1 MARPSKD
8 VPSIPRAPSRPS
20 ALIQAPVCPEL
31 EIPTRLQE
39 CEASAVEL
47 MDVISALE
55 GRLLPVLGG
64 DVQGYAVDPEP
75 AKTVIGGRISTNTAM
90 LRSAANRVRQITD
103 YLAV

>member
-20 ALIQAPVCPEL
+20 APTPAPVCPEL

-39 CEASAVEL
+39 CETAAIEL
-47 MDVISALE
+47 LDTISTLE
-55 GRLLPVLGG
+55 ARLTPVLGG

-90 LRSAANRVRQITD
+90 LRTAANRVRKILD
-103 YLAV
+103 ALEV